1 MIMQNSKT
9 NSSIRNVHIPELD
22 GFRGIAI
29 LSVLFY
35 HLFWFTSPGG
45 SWSGLPFALWKIT
58 QIGWVGVN
66 LFFVLSGFLISRI
79 LIHQKNEPY
88 YFSRFY
94 KRRALRILPLYLLT
108 LVFIFFHY
116 EHSGKFV
123 LTSLLF
129 LAHIPNAFGVVPC
142 YPGLWS
148 LSIEEQFYLF
158 WPQIIRRV
166 TLSQIR
172 KVSYFI
178 CLVSPLIR
186 GLAFY
191 RPELVTFC
199 LLLGGFDGFTYGALT
214 ALQSEKEGAQKSHL
228 RKFSLNCFL
237 LGAIT
242 IVLGAKFGI
251 LTRQRVLGEMFLPT
265 LIYLFSTSFMA
276 YCIAESGKSHLRVLS
291 QGVLP
296 QWGKLSYGAY
306 LCHYPIPEYVG
317 KLFGLYPKIWNHY
330 FSFWFSVVNF
340 GLSLLGTYFVALTL
354 HYLVELPFLRLKSTA
369 SAEAQNDSPQKVTT
383 VISSLEC

>member
-1 MIMQNSKT
+1 
-9 NSSIRNVHIPELD
+9 
-22 GFRGIAI
+22 
-29 LSVLFY
+29 
-35 HLFWFTSPGG
+35 
-45 SWSGLPFALWKIT
+45 LPFVFWKIT

-79 LIHQKNEPY
+79 LIHQKNEPH
-88 YFSRFY
+88 YFKRFY
-94 KRRALRILPLYLLT
+94 KKRALRILPLYLLT

-129 LAHIPNAFGVVPC
+129 LAHIPNAFGIVPC

-158 WPQIIRRV
+158 WPQVIRRV
-166 TLSQIR
+166 TFSHIR
-172 KVSYFI
+172 KVSYFL

-191 RPELVTFC
+191 RPDLLTLC
-199 LLLGGFDGFTYGALT
+199 MLLGGFDGFAYGAIL
-214 ALQSEKEGAQKSHL
+214 ALQNEKTSSEKLNLKT
-228 RKFSLNCFL
+228 FSLRCVL
-237 LGAIT
+237 VGILMI
-242 IVLGAKFGI
+242 IVGFKFGI
-251 LTRQRVLGEMFLPT
+251 LTRQRVVGEMFLPS

-276 YCIAESGKSHLRVLS
+276 YCIAESGRNHLRILAK
-291 QGVLP
+291 GFLP

-317 KLFGLYPKIWNHY
+317 KIFSFYPKIWDHF
-330 FSFWFSVVNF
+330 FSFWFSCAYF
-340 GLSLLGTYFVALTL
+340 GLSLLGTYLVALIL
-354 HYLVELPFLRLKSTA
+354 HHFIELPFLRMKSTF
-369 SAEAQNDSPQKVTT
+369 SAEAQSDYPQKVTT
-383 VISSLEC
+383 GISSLEC